1 MFAPAN
7 QPHFS
12 LNIDGLDS
20 DLQVLE
26 FHGREALNQPYR
38 FDIELVSERPDL
50 DLESL
55 LHKGA
60 YLDLG
65 QGHGIHGQLHRV
77 AQGESGKRLTR
88 YQVSLVPRLAYL
100 AHRHNQRIFQQL
112 TVPQIITR
120 VLEEHGILA
129 DAQRF
134 QLGPTVYPPRD
145 YCTQYDESDLHFVQR
160 LCEEEGL
167 HYHF

>member
-50 DLESL
+50 DL
-55 LHKGA
+55 
-60 YLDLG
+60 
-65 QGHGIHGQLHRV
+65 
-77 AQGESGKRLTR
+77 
-88 YQVSLVPRLAYL
+88 
-100 AHRHNQRIFQQL
+100 
-112 TVPQIITR
+112 
-120 VLEEHGILA
+120 
-129 DAQRF
+129 
-134 QLGPTVYPPRD
+134 
-145 YCTQYDESDLHFVQR
+145 
-160 LCEEEGL
+160 
-167 HYHF
+167 